1 MPHPHRSSTRR
12 RPSGRL
18 LALAASAAL
27 TALALTPA
35 LSAPAAA
42 AAPADPAA
50 VNLYVATDGD
60 DDNEGTSEVQAFL
73 TPARAQ
79 TAART
84 ASAAGSAVHV
94 WMRGGT
100 YHLAATLTFTA
111 ADSGS
116 ASAPV
121 TYSAYPGEKAVLSG
135 GRKVSPAWSTYSGD
149 IKVADIGTGLDLD
162 GLFLNGKQQVLAR
175 YPNADAN
182 AAPLNGTT
190 SMSTLNSRSQSWRDP
205 ATGFVRALHN
215 GHWGGNDYRI
225 TGRTSSGLQLQ
236 WVGDNNRGSGKDD
249 NRVVAENV
257 FEELDAPGEWFYDKA
272 AGKLYF
278 QPPAGTD
285 PNTAVVETAELNELV
300 RIEGASATEPVHD
313 LTFDG
318 FTYTGTH
325 RTLFNTP
332 YEGLQLGD
340 WAIARAGAVHAKNA
354 ERITVSNSAF
364 QEVGGNGVFIDGY
377 GKGDVITRN
386 RFTGSG
392 ASDVQVVGS
401 RSAVRDPS
409 TWSAMVNPPTDST
422 PGPRSE
428 DYPRDI
434 TVSYNS
440 MAGMGRFEKQSS
452 GVNISMS
459 SRVTVAHNTV
469 HDSPR
474 ACVNV
479 NDGTWGGHLIEYND
493 IFDCVKETS
502 DHGPINAWGRDRFWP
517 IAGPDLN
524 RSAASDAYQKQ
535 ISQLDVVE
543 PITISNNRVWHNS
556 EWAVDLDDGST
567 NYVVKNNLLLNAG
580 IKLRDGFNRT
590 VTNNILVNGTIYEQ
604 ITHRDVGD
612 TIKNNITLFG
622 KAYDNVQSD
631 PAIAKYTVDNNLF
644 WNNGQSVSGLDG
656 AWASNGLDRNS
667 RTADPLFTRASP
679 WTDPA
684 MKDYTVA
691 AGSPALT
698 LGFTNFPMDR
708 FGTGNA
714 GEATPPAVTWPN
726 APVVPTIKDQKEL
739 LLGATAKDIGGNADQ
754 SATGLPDQNGF
765 YLVSVPTDSP
775 AYVQGLRSNDVIR
788 KINGTAVTDRNSF
801 WTVYNRV
808 APGSTA
814 TLEVWR
820 GQQSGPVVTVTKPT
834 TAQTY
839 NDTAGV
845 TYTGTGWSWH
855 YAAIGGANSL
865 MDDLWATTRIGDSFS
880 YTFNGTGIEFITET
894 NTDEGQIEISIDG
907 VVQKTVDAYSSSRKY
922 QQTVFTASGLTPG
935 EHTITG
941 VMKTGG
947 YLIVDGFKVPA
958 TPQTLNDDAA
968 GITYTGTWSVS
979 SNRTFGDY
987 GGDVHYTTTNGDSF
1001 SVTFT
1006 GTGVDYVTEKYA
1018 DQGLADVYLDGV
1030 LKATVDTSNPTRLAQ
1045 QTVYSA
1051 RDLTPG
1057 SHTLRVVKKSG
1068 YYLLLDRITYIP

>member
-1 MPHPHRSSTRR
+1 MPHPRQLGRR
-12 RPSGRL
+12 RPAGRL
-18 LALAASAAL
+18 LALTASAAL
-27 TALALTPA
+27 VAVALTPA
-35 LSAPAAA
+35 LSSAA
-42 AAPADPAA
+42 AAPAPSDAGA

-60 DDNEGTSEVQAFL
+60 DANAGTSQTQAFL

-79 TAART
+79 AAARA

-94 WMRGGT
+94 WVRGGT

-135 GRKVSPAWSTYSGD
+135 GRQVQSAWSTYSGNTLVTD
-149 IKVADIGTGLDLD
+149 VGPGLDMD
-162 GLFLNGKQQVLAR
+162 GLFLNGKRQVLAR
-175 YPNADAN
+175 YPNFDAN
-182 AAPLNGTT
+182 AAVLNGTT
-190 SMSTLNSRSQSWRDP
+190 SMSTVNSRAQNWQNP
-205 ATGFVRALHN
+205 TTGLIRALHN
-215 GHWGGNDYRI
+215 AQWGGNDYRI
-225 TGRTSSGLQLQ
+225 TGRTSSGLQLE

-257 FEELDAPGEWFYDKA
+257 LEELDAPGEWFYDKG

-278 QPPAGTD
+278 QPPGGTD
-285 PNTAVVETAELNELV
+285 LNTARVETAELNELV
-300 RIEGASATEPVHD
+300 RIEGASAGQPVHD

-325 RTLFNTP
+325 RTLFNSP

-340 WAIARAGAVHAKNA
+340 WAIARAGAVHARNA
-354 ERITVSNSAF
+354 ERITVANSAF
-364 QEVGGNGVFIDGY
+364 DEVGGNGVFLDGY
-377 GKGDVITRN
+377 NKGDVITRN

-401 RSAVRDPS
+401 RDAVRDPS
-409 TWSAMVNPPTDST
+409 TWSSWVNPPTDLT
-422 PGPRSE
+422 PGPKTE

-440 MAGMGRFEKQSS
+440 MADMGRFEKQSA

-459 SRVTVAHNTV
+459 SRVTVSHNTI
-469 HDSPR
+469 HGSPR
-474 ACVNV
+474 SGVNV

-502 DHGPINAWGRDRFWP
+502 DHGPINAWGRDRYWP
-517 IAGPDLN
+517 VAGPDIN
-524 RSAASDAYQKQ
+524 PSAGSDAYQKQ

-543 PITISNNRVWHNS
+543 PITISDNRIWHHS

-567 NYVVKNNLLLNAG
+567 NYVVRNNLLLNAG

-590 VTNNILVNGTIYEQ
+590 VTNNILVNGKIYEQ
-604 ITHRDVGD
+604 ISHRDNGD
-612 TIKNNITLFG
+612 AINRNITL
-622 KAYDNVQSD
+622 AQRPYELTQSD
-631 PAIAKYTVDNNLF
+631 PTAAKYTADRNVF
-644 WNNGQSVSGLDG
+644 WNNGRSVDGLGGTWASAGLDTHSVTG
-656 AWASNGLDRNS
+656 
-667 RTADPLFTRASP
+667 DPVFSQGSP
-679 WTDPA
+679 WADPA

-691 AGSPALT
+691 AGSPALA

-714 GEATPPAVTWPN
+714 GEPTPPGVPWPT
-726 APVVPTIKDQKEL
+726 APVVPTIKDQHEL
-739 LLGATAKDIGGNADQ
+739 FLGATAKEIAGLPEQ

-765 YLVSVPTDSP
+765 LLATVPSDS
-775 AYVQGLRSNDVIR
+775 AGYAQGLRSNDVIR
-788 KINGTAVTDRNSF
+788 GINGTAVTDRNSF
-801 WTVYNRV
+801 WTVYNKI
-808 APGSTA
+808 APGDGA
-814 TLEVWR
+814 ALDVWR
-820 GQQSGPVVTVTKPT
+820 NQQSGTVLTITKPV

-845 TYTGTGWSWH
+845 TYSGSGWGWR

-865 MDDLWATTRIGDSFS
+865 MDDIWATDRIGDSFS
-880 YTFNGTGIEFITET
+880 YTFNGTGVEFITET
-894 NTDEGQIEISIDG
+894 NTDEGKIEIAIDG
-907 VVQKTVDAYSSSRKY
+907 VVQKTVDAYSSGRKY
-922 QQTVFTASGLTPG
+922 QQTVFSASGLAPG

-947 YLIVDGFKVPA
+947 YLIVDGFRIPP
-958 TPQTLNDDAA
+958 TPRTLNDNAP
-968 GITYTGTWSVS
+968 GITYTGSWSVS
-979 SNRTFGDY
+979 SNRPFGDY
-987 GGDVHYTTTNGDSF
+987 GNDVHYTLTNGDSVSF
-1001 SVTFT
+1001 TFT
-1006 GTGVDYVTEKYA
+1006 GTGVDYVTEKNS
-1018 DQGLADVYLDGV
+1018 DQGLVDVYLDDA
-1030 LKATVDTSNPTRLAQ
+1030 LQATADTSNPTRLAQ

-1051 RDLTPG
+1051 RNLTAG

-1068 YYLLLDRITYIP
+1068 TYMLLDRIGYLP